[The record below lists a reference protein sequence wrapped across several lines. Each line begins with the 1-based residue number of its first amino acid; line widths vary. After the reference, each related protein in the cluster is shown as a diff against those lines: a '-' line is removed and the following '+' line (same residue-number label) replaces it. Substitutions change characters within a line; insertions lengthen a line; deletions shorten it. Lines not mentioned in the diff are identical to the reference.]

1 MAFPGAMASD
11 TSELHHS
18 PRAFFGLFGNISD
31 LAPNL
36 EITVRICSS
45 RTFSCIPR
53 TPVTVKDHQPQD
65 GGRRAS
71 KRVWFAAFWARCP
84 PVQRPVRSSAVQK
97 ASLMPARAMAS
108 PLRSMCLA
116 NKANGGHRM
125 AFYPASVA
133 SWHRRRTG
141 ERQAMVFRNSQST
154 GSNGSAGKVE
164 VAGAARDGPSEAGTA
179 RIGESLGEG

>member
-1 MAFPGAMASD
+1 MAFHGAMASD
-11 TSELHHS
+11 ISKLHS
-18 PRAFFGLFGNISD
+18 LRAVVPERCKPPLPT
-31 LAPNL
+31 L
-36 EITVRICSS
+36 S

-84 PVQRPVRSSAVQK
+84 PVQRPVRRSAVQK

-116 NKANGGHRM
+116 NKANGDTGWR
-125 AFYPASVA
+125 SVQRP
-133 SWHRRRTG
+133 WPPGTG
-141 ERQAMVFRNSQST
+141 AEQGREAMVFRNSQST
-154 GSNGSAGKVE
+154 GSNGSAGKVKVPSPPCAPHHL
-164 VAGAARDGPSEAGTA
+164 VAGGARDGPSEAGTA